1 MQRVAAGLSWSKSQP
16 ARVTSGT
23 TASPQSADT
32 MLRDAAFQAS
42 QEYADAVSWL
52 AKTTVSIEDDSAHL
66 GRLPRHAYTTSW
78 TNAGEGPSPGQ
89 RSQTA
94 WKHGP
99 GVVRLSKPNAI
110 A

>member
-42 QEYADAVSWL
+42 QEYADAASWL
-52 AKTTVSIEDDSAHL
+52 AKTTVSIEDYSAHL
-66 GRLPRHAYTTSW
+66 GRLPLSRIYDVVDECRRRAV
-78 TNAGEGPSPGQ
+78 
-89 RSQTA
+89 A
-94 WKHGP
+94 W
-99 GVVRLSKPNAI
+99 SAI
-110 A
+110 ADCLEARARGRSSV